1 MNATREGVAHQEDPI
16 LAPWGHPPTPLLPRW
31 YRENLAQQ
39 SLPARIKRLNPAVE
53 RIGSLDAFWDEFR
66 QPLDKA
72 SMSSLAHLAGTRR
85 PPPNYRV
92 LPDDFDL
99 HSLLSLPLKPR
110 TRNCIRR
117 ALHRDRLK
125 DTTVGAFMS
134 LTNFGI
140 LSLLDLMC
148 VTEMAANRPTPM
160 RRAHVEEVEQTAQAN
175 DKPEPWIRVD
185 EPLGVII
192 AAAREFHGAR
202 TLGDILR
209 ADLSRVIS
217 AASLDYAVD
226 EVHLPDVERPLV
238 SDVMDKLSVQFE
250 RMTSTESLISDGR
263 LFGDDTMTLEQL
275 GRTTGLSRERI
286 RQLEKKLKTSLH
298 EAVGSSIGILADVV
312 SERTGP
318 VTTESELEN
327 HIAKVFDVR
336 NQDHGSVKLGRRML
350 DTKLDYSCR
359 GGICLSREAVKVVR
373 ALKDAVPTV
382 ADDVGLID
390 ESDLLSMLPSPEWTE
405 HLPTLLDRGGLHSVS
420 GYFARRATAKA
431 RAKAALMS
439 IGRSATRE
447 EIGNIADLDPA
458 RVAGHLSGIPSVAR
472 ADKTRWGLRDWID
485 DVYEGIPAEI
495 IQRIEEDGGSTRL
508 NRLLDELP
516 RLFSVNEMSVRAY
529 VATPAFRVEHGWVSI
544 ADEPDCIIGRFKD
557 VASGRNSDDDLYWTF
572 SMHERYRRGFSI
584 VGVPP
589 ELAVELGCD
598 FGGKATVAV
607 RAPQGSRPVS
617 VNWRK
622 TALTGPEIGRVAD
635 AMKVIGAREGDL
647 IRLVLHTEDEIS
659 FTRPKS
665 IEGDPDKNDGAGH
678 QIPPIQS
685 LADKTQGAGGSYLGV
700 RIGVP
705 IAARLKMSTQSSATS
720 RGQEPD
726 LPSQPSAS

>member
-1 MNATREGVAHQEDPI
+1 MNATREGVAHQEGPI

-53 RIGSLDAFWDEFR
+53 RIGNLDAFWDEFR

-72 SMSSLAHLAGTRR
+72 SMSSLAHLAGTHR
-85 PPPNYRV
+85 PPPSYQV
-92 LPDDFDL
+92 LPADSDL
-99 HSLLSLPLKPR
+99 HALLSLPLRPR

-117 ALHRDRLK
+117 ALHRNRLK

-148 VTEMAANRPTPM
+148 ITEMAANRPTPM
-160 RRAHVEEVEQTAQAN
+160 RRAHVEEVEQIAQAN
-175 DKPEPWIRVD
+175 DEPEPWIRVD
-185 EPLGVII
+185 EPLGAII

-202 TLGDILR
+202 TVGDILR

-217 AASLDYAVD
+217 AAGLDHAVD
-226 EVHLPDVERPLV
+226 EVYLQDIERPLG
-238 SDVMDKLSVQFE
+238 SDVVDKLAVEFE
-250 RMTSTESLISDGR
+250 RMTSTESLIVEER
-263 LFGDDTMTLEQL
+263 IFGDDPMTLEQL

-298 EAVGSSIGILADVV
+298 EAVGSAIGILTAVV
-312 SERTGP
+312 SERTGR
-318 VTTESELEN
+318 VTTELELQN
-327 HIAKVFDVR
+327 HIAEVFGVR
-336 NQDHGSVKLGRRML
+336 DQGHGTVRLARRML
-350 DTKLDYSCR
+350 QTRLDYSCR
-359 GGICLSREAVKVVR
+359 DGIYLSREAVEAAKT
-373 ALKDAVPTV
+373 LKDAATAV

-390 ESDLLSMLPSPEWTE
+390 ESDLLSMLPSPEWSE
-405 HLPTLLDRGGLHSVS
+405 HLPALISHGGLHSVS
-420 GYFARRATAKA
+420 GYFALRATAKA
-431 RAKAALMS
+431 RAKAALIS

-447 EIGNIADLDPA
+447 EVGNIAGLDPA

-472 ADKTRWGLRDWID
+472 ADKIRWGLRDWID

-516 RLFSVNEMSVRAY
+516 RLFGVNEMSVRAY

-544 ADEPDCIIGRFKD
+544 AEEPDCVIGRFKD
-557 VASGRNSDDDLYWTF
+557 VASGRNSNDDPYWTF

-589 ELAVELGCD
+589 ELAVELGCG

-607 RAPQGSRPVS
+607 RAPQGSRHVS

-635 AMKVIGAREGDL
+635 AMKAIGAREGDL

-659 FTRPKS
+659 FTRPES
-665 IEGDPDKNDGAGH
+665 IETDPDKNDGTGH
-678 QIPPIQS
+678 RIPPIQS
-685 LADKTQGAGGSYLGV
+685 LADKTQGAGGPYLGV
-700 RIGVP
+700 RTGVP
-705 IAARLKMSTQSSATS
+705 IAARLKTSAQSSATS
-720 RGQEPD
+720 RGQDPD
-726 LPSQPSAS
+726 PPSQPPAS